1 MSRAPERA
9 HFRGWLLAQIDRDDP
24 VGDLARDAAIDTC
37 WTTIGWRRFV
47 FHIANEHGATDRAVD
62 AARQA
67 RAEYRDWRH
76 GRSAA

>member
-9 HFRGWLLAQIDRDDP
+9 HFRGWLLAQVDRDDA
-24 VGDLARDAAIDTC
+24 VGDLARDAALDDC

-47 FHIANEHGATDRAVD
+47 RHIASEHGATDRALD

-67 RAEYRDWRH
+67 RAEWREWLY
-76 GRSAA
+76 GRGPA